1 MQAIQQAHT
10 ANYRIYVASLAD
22 YNEGTLY
29 GKWIDLDGKSAEEIT
44 EEVQAMLKASPS
56 DSIAEEWAIHDYD
69 GIKCEEYDSFE
80 DIAEQV
86 AILEQL
92 SVDELDAY
100 PLFVANYGVTDLEK
114 FEDAYQGKWDSE
126 LEYCYDY
133 VDAIGLLSE
142 MPEHLHG
149 YFDYDSYAR
158 DLFMTDYTFINGH
171 VFNDYSV

>member
-1 MQAIQQAHT
+1 MQAIQQTHT

-69 GIKCEEYDSFE
+69 GIECEEWDSFE
-80 DIAEQV
+80 DIAEKV
-86 AILEQL
+86 SILEQL
-92 SVDELDAY
+92 SGDELDAY
-100 PLFVANYGVTDLEK
+100 PLFVANYDVTDLGK
-114 FEDAYQGKWDSE
+114 FEDAYQGKWASE
-126 LEYCYDY
+126 LDYCYDY

-158 DLFMTDYTFINGH
+158 DLFINDYTFIDGH
-171 VFNDYSV
+171 VFHDYSV